1 MSFIVVT
8 IREIE
13 MLVEGGR
20 RLKEQCSVLE
30 GGVRGEKEANSQL
43 LNQISELRE
52 SNQSLSSSLS
62 NLQQEKEAAQIR
74 EREQN
79 RVIFMWL
86 LIA

>member
-1 MSFIVVT
+1 
-8 IREIE
+8 
-13 MLVEGGR
+13 
-20 RLKEQCSVLE
+20 
-30 GGVRGEKEANSQL
+30 
-43 LNQISELRE
+43 LRE